1 MPIHDHLDDC
11 FRRPELRSVDHSRV
25 YVEPDYMANDCDVQ
39 LPMVSAIG
47 KGERGNGVV
56 VKVDGDGIGGFSFKL
71 LDEETGEVVLQSP
84 DLSAPEVSVR
94 PVVHRPTAGEAVPII
109 FRTERGRDVAEYTV
123 TIPAGSTGSLIYL
136 YDGVVEA
143 SIDGTYR
150 LDVDDLTVYGKSAF
164 PSKPDPRQNDV
175 VFFRYREGLA
185 FGTIEAVENGSAV
198 FTCRTMIPWPKISVS
213 RSGDVLIDGEDV
225 GVNIMGPKGDEGR
238 QGDPGKPAIMLIGDV
253 SSASKPSADV
263 HLSNAAKNEYTIDL
277 KLQRG
282 EKGLKGDKGKD
293 PKLVVGNVS
302 EMSQPMA
309 NVRMV
314 NAEKNEY
321 AIDFGFPR
329 GADGMSVSINGGIYK
344 IEDLPSF
351 DDTPVNDAFI
361 VDDGDGR
368 YDLYIRAIDP
378 VIAGEGGPWT
388 VVDDWQ
394 GIQGFS
400 MRRLKAPHKL
410 SDAPLEFSKDELE
423 DYLVPTK
430 EVLDGDLV
438 VDDDLCLGVVSS
450 AFDQSGTYVVTRVS
464 SGVVDFLERIESKT
478 NDFFKQMTTRQDE
491 HEAKVDGKLSAQDVD
506 IANAKKQMTTRQDE
520 HEEKVDG
527 KLSAVEA
534 KADEAKTAA
543 SAAST
548 AAGKAEDDARAANAA
563 AEKNAKAIK
572 GKQDA
577 LTAGANVSIDGTTIS
592 ATDTTYGEAT
602 TAKAGLMSAA
612 DKVKLDGLA
621 TGETV
626 PKKAE
631 AAGKLASA
639 RTVAISGAVNGST
652 TWDGSDDLTIT
663 VTVDPAAAGFLAAHP
678 VGFYA
683 ETSGADPN
691 DYGGTW
697 ERALSVGPHTW
708 LRTK

>member
-25 YVEPDYMANDCDVQ
+25 YVEPDYAANDCDVQ
-39 LPMVSAIG
+39 LPLVSAIG
-47 KGERGNGVV
+47 KGERGNGII
-56 VKVDGDGIGGFSFKL
+56 VKADDDGLGGFSFKL

-84 DLSAPEVSVR
+84 DLSAPNVSVR
-94 PVVHRPTAGEAVPII
+94 PVMHRPTAGEAVPII
-109 FRTERGRDVAEYTV
+109 FRVERGRSVAEYAV

-136 YDGVVEA
+136 YDGVVDA

-198 FTCRTMIPWPKISVS
+198 FTCRTMIPWPKVSVS

-238 QGDPGKPAIMLIGDV
+238 RGDPGKPAVMLIGNV
-253 SSASKPSADV
+253 SSAPKPSAEV
-263 HLSNAAKNEYTIDL
+263 HLSNAAENEYTIDL

-282 EKGLKGDKGKD
+282 EKGLKGDKGADGKD
-293 PKLVVGNVS
+293 TRLSVGNVS
-302 EMSQPMA
+302 ETSQPMA
-309 NVRMV
+309 SVRIV

-329 GADGMSVSINGGIYK
+329 GADGRSVNINGGIYK
-344 IEDLPSF
+344 TKDLPSF
-351 DDTPVNDAFI
+351 DDTPINDAFI

-378 VIAGEGGPWT
+378 VIASEGGPWT
-388 VVDDWQ
+388 VVEDWQ

-430 EVLDGDLV
+430 DVLDGDLV

-464 SGVVDFLERIESKT
+464 SEVIDFLKRIESKT
-478 NDFFKQMTTRQDE
+478 DDFFRQMTTRQDE
-491 HEAKVDGKLSAQDVD
+491 HEKKVDGKLSEQDTD
-506 IANAKKQMTTRQDE
+506 ITNLEKQI
-520 HEEKVDG
+520 EKIVADTVLSNFSVVDG
-527 KLSAVEA
+527 KVCAIY
-534 KADEAKTAA
+534 DD
-543 SAAST
+543 
-548 AAGKAEDDARAANAA
+548 GKE
-563 AEKNAKAIK
+563 
-572 GKQDA
+572 
-577 LTAGANVSIDGTTIS
+577 
-592 ATDTTYGEAT
+592 
-602 TAKAGLMSAA
+602 
-612 DKVKLDGLA
+612 
-621 TGETV
+621 
-626 PKKAE
+626 
-631 AAGKLASA
+631 
-639 RTVAISGAVNGST
+639 
-652 TWDGSDDLTIT
+652 
-663 VTVDPAAAGFLAAHP
+663 
-678 VGFYA
+678 
-683 ETSGADPN
+683 
-691 DYGGTW
+691 
-697 ERALSVGPHTW
+697 
-708 LRTK
+708 

>member
-11 FRRPELRSVDHSRV
+11 FRRPDLRSVDHSRV

-39 LPMVSAIG
+39 LPLVSAIG
-47 KGERGNGVV
+47 KGERGNGIV
-56 VKVDGDGIGGFSFKL
+56 VKADDDGIGGFSFKL

-109 FRTERGRDVAEYTV
+109 FRVERGRDVAEYTV

-136 YDGVVEA
+136 YDDVVDA

-198 FTCRTMIPWPKISVS
+198 FTCRTMIPWPKVSVS

-238 QGDPGKPAIMLIGDV
+238 RGDPGKPAIMLIGNV
-253 SSASKPSADV
+253 SSSSKPSADV

-282 EKGLKGDKGKD
+282 EKGLKGDKGADGKD
-293 PKLVVGNVS
+293 TRLVVGNVS
-302 EMSQPMA
+302 ETSQPMA

-329 GADGMSVSINGGIYK
+329 GADGRSVSINGGIYK

-361 VDDGDGR
+361 VNDVDGR

-378 VIAGEGGPWT
+378 VIAEEGGPWT

-394 GIQGFS
+394 GIAGFS
-400 MRRLKAPHKL
+400 IHALADSLAIDENRPLVIDEEDVATLIQP
-410 SDAPLEFSKDELE
+410 SDHIIE
-423 DYLVPTK
+423 
-430 EVLDGDLV
+430 GDLV
-438 VDDDLCLGVVSS
+438 LDKNMKLGIVTIGT
-450 AFDQSGTYVVTRVS
+450 GTYVITYLMKMSTDYQNLVNAPTRI
-464 SGVVDFLERIESKT
+464 G
-478 NDFFKQMTTRQDE
+478 
-491 HEAKVDGKLSAQDVD
+491 
-506 IANAKKQMTTRQDE
+506 
-520 HEEKVDG
+520 EEFINSLFPV
-527 KLSAVEA
+527 
-534 KADEAKTAA
+534 
-543 SAAST
+543 
-548 AAGKAEDDARAANAA
+548 
-563 AEKNAKAIK
+563 
-572 GKQDA
+572 
-577 LTAGANVSIDGTTIS
+577 IS
-592 ATDTTYGEAT
+592 
-602 TAKAGLMSAA
+602 
-612 DKVKLDGLA
+612 
-621 TGETV
+621 
-626 PKKAE
+626 
-631 AAGKLASA
+631 
-639 RTVAISGAVNGST
+639 
-652 TWDGSDDLTIT
+652 
-663 VTVDPAAAGFLAAHP
+663 
-678 VGFYA
+678 
-683 ETSGADPN
+683 
-691 DYGGTW
+691 
-697 ERALSVGPHTW
+697 
-708 LRTK
+708 